1 MTWTGPGFVD
11 HHAHLLHEASLQ
23 GSGWG
28 GTAAIRALHHAC
40 AERGDTPVD
49 AIEQPECDD
58 LPAAL
63 RAALHRA
70 AAAGLVE
77 IWEAGTRHPAYWTA
91 LRALRDEGPLPLR
104 VRILVAAGLAERGMP
119 ERLGDAW
126 LDVVGVKFY
135 ADGWLGPRTCAL
147 SAEFRDEPGN
157 AGLLFE
163 PPDHLARRI
172 EPFAHA
178 GWTIATHAIGDR
190 AIESVLDAYERVYG
204 DGCAAASP
212 RIEHAQLLQPDLVAR
227 MAALGVVACIQPG
240 FAIDDA
246 EDARAGLGDAW
257 PFAYR
262 WSALLDAGVRVV
274 TGSDYPIDD
283 LEPLRGLAKLMSNPF
298 DSLSRTDALRL
309 MTRSDAG
316 TMTLSVDPADVAV
329 GSPSDI
335 QVLATNPSG

>member
-11 HHAHLLHEASLQ
+11 HHAHLLHDASVR
-23 GSGWG
+23 GPRWG
-28 GTAAIRALHHAC
+28 GTDAIRALHRAC

-49 AIEQPECDD
+49 AIEPPERND

-63 RAALHRA
+63 RAAMQRA

-77 IWEAGTRHPAYWTA
+77 IWEAGSRHRAYWTA

-104 VRILVAAGLAERGMP
+104 VRVLVAAGVAERGMP
-119 ERLGDAW
+119 EQLGDAW
-126 LDVVGVKFY
+126 LDVAGVKFY

-147 SAEFRDEPGN
+147 SADFHDEPGN
-157 AGLLFE
+157 EGLLFE
-163 PPDHLARRI
+163 PADHLARRI
-172 EPFAHA
+172 EPFASA

-204 DGCAAASP
+204 DDCAAAAP
-212 RIEHAQLLQPDLVAR
+212 RIEHAQLLRADLVAR
-227 MAALGVVACIQPG
+227 MAALGVGACVQPG
-240 FAIDDA
+240 FALDDM
-246 EDARAGLGDAW
+246 EQARAGLGDAW
-257 PFAYR
+257 PLAYR

-283 LEPLRGLAKLMSNPF
+283 LEPLRGLAKLMRNPF
-298 DSLSRTDALRL
+298 DSVSRSDALRL

-316 TMTLSVDPADVAV
+316 TMTLSANPAEVDVDSLPDVK
-329 GSPSDI
+329 
-335 QVLATNPSG
+335 VLATSPSG